1 MEAADRSRG
10 EGGDWANVPGGGE
23 SSEVTNGGR
32 NAEGVDEQAQSK
44 RAAVKRDLGSRK
56 AGGYTSGGRSEDG
69 DGGIET
75 GKEVEREGYE
85 DDDDGDENDGGW
97 SEAFACHGKGSSC

>member
-23 SSEVTNGGR
+23 SSEVADRGKNV
-32 NAEGVDEQAQSK
+32 EGVNEQAQHK
-44 RAAVKRDLGSRK
+44 RAAGKRDLGSK
-56 AGGYTSGGRSEDG
+56 KVGEYMSGGGSEDR

-75 GKEVEREGYE
+75 GKEVEREGY
-85 DDDDGDENDGGW
+85 
-97 SEAFACHGKGSSC
+97 